1 MDNEYIKL
9 QLTIELIKQGNSDA
23 SYINEFVNNL
33 LKNITNDKG

>member
-23 SYINEFVNNL
+23 GNINELVNKL
-33 LKNITNDKG
+33 FKNITNDNG